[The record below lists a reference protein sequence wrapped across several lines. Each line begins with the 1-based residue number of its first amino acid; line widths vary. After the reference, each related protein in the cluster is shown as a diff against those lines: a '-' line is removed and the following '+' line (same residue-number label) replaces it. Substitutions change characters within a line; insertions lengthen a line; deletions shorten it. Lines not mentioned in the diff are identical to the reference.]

1 MEALVDILGS
11 RTSVSDA
18 VINIENIINQLR
30 EKHDVLK
37 YIKIDKSR
45 YSEEAVAIQIIS
57 DINSVDSYKIGKAIR
72 EIIRVIHINLGDRGD
87 GFIEEFKNK
96 LGNEY
101 LSEIEKMGVNLYFL
115 ELKYT

>member
-1 MEALVDILGS
+1 MGS
-11 RTSVSDA
+11 RTSESEA
-18 VINIENIINQLR
+18 VITIKNIINQLE

-45 YSEEAVAIQIIS
+45 YSEATDAIQIIP
-57 DINSVDSYKIGKAIR
+57 DINSVGSYEIGKAIR
-72 EIIRVIHINLGDRGD
+72 EIIRMIRINLGDRGD

-96 LGNEY
+96 LGKKY